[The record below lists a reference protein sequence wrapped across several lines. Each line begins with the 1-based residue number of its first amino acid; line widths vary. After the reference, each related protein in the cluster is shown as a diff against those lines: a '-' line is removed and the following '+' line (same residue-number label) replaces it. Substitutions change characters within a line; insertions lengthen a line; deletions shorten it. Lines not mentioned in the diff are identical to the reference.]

1 MRIVVVF
8 LVLLPLVA
16 AAEKAYVTDQ
26 LRLGLHQAPD
36 TSDRAF
42 RMLDSGQE
50 MEVLFRDG
58 NYASVQL
65 PDGVQGHVKAAYLV
79 YEKPARLVLAETE
92 AERDALRAEL
102 EQAREALAAPEAN
115 IAGLRSEIDDLTARL
130 ESAQAEI
137 VSLEEE
143 NAGFGELR
151 ERFKGSLPL
160 TWVAAAIAVCLVA
173 GFLIGTWWVDHQN
186 RKRHGGI
193 RVY

>member
-1 MRIVVVF
+1 MRFVVVF
-8 LVLLPLVA
+8 LALLPLVA
-16 AAEKAYVTDQ
+16 AAEKAYVTDK

-42 RMLDSGQE
+42 RMLESGQE

-79 YEKPARLVLAETE
+79 TEKPTRLVLAETE

-115 IAGLRSEIDDLTARL
+115 IAGLRSEVDNLTARL

-137 VSLEEE
+137 ASLEEE
-143 NAGFGELR
+143 NAGFSELR

-160 TWVAAAIAVCLVA
+160 TWVGAAIVVCLVA
-173 GFLIGTWWVDHQN
+173 GFLIGTWWVDLQN
-186 RKRHGGI
+186 RRRHGGI